1 MKKRI
6 LTFVLAV
13 TVVCSSVSL
22 SASAKA
28 KTRVAAGTYYDYM
41 CVVTKDGREWLL
53 LNKTVSQEPV
63 YETESCPL

>member
-13 TVVCSSVSL
+13 TVICSSVPL

-41 CVVTKDGREWLL
+41 CVVTKDGRE
-53 LNKTVSQEPV
+53 
-63 YETESCPL
+63 